1 MKNKMLARY
10 SLTAAAVVCATFGS
24 LSYADSVLVNA
35 DNYSELQ
42 QQVESLKD
50 PSHTLVVL
58 DDDNTLTTLPCPDAK
73 NLGTCQYLGGTAWGI
88 WQGSLPSNSPLKVAP
103 TNDQIYK
110 INNLLFAMSQ
120 SVYTEPDVPS
130 VLQNLTNSGVKI
142 VIETARDPSMVTGT
156 ESELSLLK
164 TPDNNSLLNFINQHA
179 LDSADADA
187 KAGANAPGVYTP
199 CNDSSH
205 RKVRYEDGVYYLA
218 GQNKGVMLNCLF
230 QDLNLSTANP
240 AITHIVFMDDT
251 LSNVNDV
258 YQFFKTNPSYQVI
271 SINYHGTDAHRDAFL
286 KGPMA
291 AKYQKH
297 ATKVWHQLNDAI
309 QAGISKPSYLN

>member
-1 MKNKMLARY
+1 MENKMLARY
-10 SLTAAAVVCATFGS
+10 SLTAAAVLCATFGS

-35 DNYSELQ
+35 HNYSELQ

-88 WQGSLPSNSPLKVAP
+88 WQGNLPSNSPLKVAP

-120 SVYTEPDVPS
+120 SVYTESDVPS

-142 VIETARDPSMVTGT
+142 LIETARDPSMVTGT
-156 ESELSLLK
+156 ESQLSALK
-164 TPDNNSLLNFINQHA
+164 TANNDSFLNFINQNA
-179 LDSADADA
+179 LQN
-187 KAGANAPGVYTP
+187 KEGGANAPGIYTP

-205 RKVRYEDGVYYLA
+205 RKVRYESGVYYLA

-230 QDLNLSTANP
+230 QDLKLNANP

-251 LSNVNDV
+251 PSNVNDV
-258 YQFFKTNPSYQVI
+258 YQFFKTNPNYDVI
-271 SINYHGTDAHRDAFL
+271 SINYHGMDAHRDAFL

-309 QAGISKPSYLN
+309 QAGVSKPSYLD